1 MNILNFFLIFILT
14 IFLISCAEKQE
25 KVSIIK
31 EDNLEMQMIDA
42 YNEGLEEF
50 NRGDIFFAVKK
61 FNEVELLYPQS
72 IWAPRSNLMAAYA
85 YYSQLYFNEAIF
97 ELERNFKINENIIRS
112 KVFLFSKNQDQI
124 RNIAQKSN
132 KFSTCSGTREFLSL
146 LPKLNEP
153 NTDYAYYLIAICH
166 YNQIVDE
173 KKDLGEIMK
182 SKTYFNLLIKD
193 FPDTEFAEDA
203 RFKLELIEEILA
215 SKELYLA
222 NYYRDREKWIPA
234 INRYKK
240 IINKYDTTIFVE
252 EALYRLVE
260 LNYKLGLIDEAKK
273 YTALLGYNYQS
284 SEWYE
289 KSYKIMN
296 KNYKKKITTKDIKKE
311 ESLIKKFKDLL
322 K

>member
-1 MNILNFFLIFILT
+1 
-14 IFLISCAEKQE
+14 
-25 KVSIIK
+25 
-31 EDNLEMQMIDA
+31 
-42 YNEGLEEF
+42 
-50 NRGDIFFAVKK
+50 
-61 FNEVELLYPQS
+61 
-72 IWAPRSNLMAAYA
+72 
-85 YYSQLYFNEAIF
+85 
-97 ELERNFKINENIIRS
+97 
-112 KVFLFSKNQDQI
+112 
-124 RNIAQKSN
+124 
-132 KFSTCSGTREFLSL
+132 
-146 LPKLNEP
+146 
-153 NTDYAYYLIAICH
+153 
-166 YNQIVDE
+166 
-173 KKDLGEIMK
+173 MK

-215 SKELYLA
+215 SRELYLA

>member
-1 MNILNFFLIFILT
+1 MKFQNILISLLILFS
-14 IFLISCAEKQE
+14 LISCTEKKE

-31 EDNLEMQMIDA
+31 EDNLEMQMIEA
-42 YNEGLEEF
+42 YNEGLKEF

-72 IWAPRSNLMAAYA
+72 SWAPRSVLMAAYA
-85 YYSQLYFNEAIF
+85 YYSQMYFNDAVF
-97 ELERNFKINENIIRS
+97 ELNR
-112 KVFLFSKNQDQI
+112 FLDKYKNH
-124 RNIAQKSN
+124 
-132 KFSTCSGTREFLSL
+132 
-146 LPKLNEP
+146 P
-153 NTDYAYYLIAICH
+153 NTDYAYYLLAISH

-173 KKDLGEIMK
+173 KKDLGEIIK
-182 SKTYFNLLIKD
+182 AREYFKLLLKEYPNTD
-193 FPDTEFAEDA
+193 FADDA
-203 RFKLELIEEILA
+203 YFKLELIAEILA

-222 NYYRDREKWIPA
+222 NYYLDREKWIPA
-234 INRYKK
+234 MNRYKN
-240 IINKYDTTIFVE
+240 IISEYDTTIFVE

-289 KSYKIMN
+289 RSYNIVN
-296 KNYKKKITTKDIKKE
+296 TNYKKTDIKKDLKKE
-311 ESLIKKFKDLL
+311 KSLLKKFKDLF